1 MNEILKRV
9 LVTTFIL
16 VTSAIY
22 VLFIFFTED
31 VMVIKLEYVGILLC
45 FCFSFIIY
53 DNLIDTWTVR
63 IALFFTAIADMFLL
77 LMVGYELIG
86 VIVFSIVQLI
96 YGIRLIFMDNR
107 KLTLNE
113 SVYLRF
119 VFIIIFQLIGLI
131 ILKNYDLLIL
141 ITFFYL
147 ANLVTNVVL
156 AIYHYKT
163 NTVFAIGLFLF
174 LCCDI
179 FVGLNNSQD
188 YLNISRDSIW
198 NKLLNLPID
207 LMWFFYFPSQVL
219 ITISVLTNKEILT
232 TQRRY

>member
-1 MNEILKRV
+1 MNEILKKV
-9 LVTTFIL
+9 LVTTFIIVAFTL
-16 VTSAIY
+16 Y
-22 VLFIFFTED
+22 VLFIFFTDNVPVKE
-31 VMVIKLEYVGILLC
+31 LEYIGILLC
-45 FCFSFIIY
+45 FGFSYIIY
-53 DNLIDTWTVR
+53 DTLLDTWTVR
-63 IALFFTAIADMFLL
+63 IALFFTAIADLFLL
-77 LMVGYELIG
+77 LMVGYEVIG

-96 YGIRLIFMDNR
+96 YGIRLMFMVNR
-107 KLTLNE
+107 KLTLYK
-113 SVYLRF
+113 SIKLRL

-131 ILKNYDLLIL
+131 IVKNYNLLIL
-141 ITFFYL
+141 ITLFYL

-188 YLNISRDSIW
+188 YLNISGSSIW

-207 LMWFFYFPSQVL
+207 LIWFFYFPSQVL
-219 ITISVLTNKEILT
+219 ITISILTNKVILT
-232 TQRRY
+232 SKHRC